1 MSDTNNTSTIDKKKD
16 DSNPTSNFENIKNF
30 LKSISLVL
38 LQLIIYFT
46 LSALVLYACKLGQ
59 SNILPTV
66 EKCFPYT
73 QSMPKFPNDNN
84 GIPINIFNTFSDPPL
99 SMKINF
105 PYNEFNASNKII
117 TLFREY
123 KEKSDSNFLVNYFI
137 SIIESM
143 IHFNYSAYS
152 YLLNILNGIPEILII
167 LFGPFLFAFITCFI
181 FIYDNIYLIYLWF
194 WNMSWFF
201 KKNMNNDTNKKT
213 NFFPDFGD
221 IEMTELNAKKP
232 ISKQNGGDGTLP
244 NWQYIKITKIS
255 DWFDY
260 GCAFALVFLF
270 CILFWVIL
278 FSLPVLPTITIFM
291 CIING
296 LGYEG
301 MINNKSASCLTI
313 IKDLFK
319 YYKVSMM
326 SVLSIFVVISA
337 FSNLGT
343 ISGVF
348 SIITIALIYFDI
360 ISIDL
365 FKAASEE
372 GLTTLSNYKQANK
385 SCNIIKQKGG
395 EDLIKN
401 LKKLSKIL
409 SNK

>member
-1 MSDTNNTSTIDKKKD
+1 MSDTNNTSTIDEKKNATN
-16 DSNPTSNFENIKNF
+16 STSNFENIKKF
-30 LKSISLVL
+30 LKSVFFVF

-59 SNILPTV
+59 SNILPTD

-73 QSMPKFPNDNN
+73 QSIPKFPNDNN
-84 GIPINIFNTFSDPPL
+84 GIPINMFNTFTDPPL
-99 SMKINF
+99 SLKINF

-117 TLFREY
+117 SLFREY
-123 KEKSDSNFLVNYFI
+123 KEKSDSNFLANYFI

-152 YLLNILNGIPEILII
+152 YLLNILNGLPEIII
-167 LFGPFLFAFITCFI
+167 VLLGPFLFAFITLFI

-194 WNMSWFF
+194 WNMTWFF
-201 KKNMNNDTNKKT
+201 KKNMNNETNKNK
-213 NFFPDFGD
+213 NNWEGFGD
-221 IEMTELNAKKP
+221 IELTDLKRKKP
-232 ISKQNGGDGTLP
+232 LSEQNGGQGPIP
-244 NWQYIKITKIS
+244 NWQYPKITKLT
-255 DWFDY
+255 DWMDY
-260 GCAFALVFLF
+260 VFGFGLVFLF
-270 CILFWVIL
+270 CILFWFIL
-278 FSLPVLPTITIFM
+278 ISLPVLPTITIFM
-291 CIING
+291 CIFNG

-301 MINNKSASCLTI
+301 MINNKSSSCLTI

-326 SVLSIFVVISA
+326 SVFSFFVVISA
-337 FSNLGT
+337 FLNLGT
-343 ISGVF
+343 IPGVF
-348 SIITIALIYFDI
+348 SIITIILIYFDV

-372 GLTTLSNYKQANK
+372 DFTSLSNYKQANK
-385 SCNIIKQKGG
+385 SCNNIRQKGG

-401 LKKLSKIL
+401 LKKISKIL